1 MKSYMRTKG
10 FYILNLVLVV
20 GLMLVATTVI
30 AQPPPPPPPPPPP
43 GVPVDG
49 GIIGL
54 LAIGIGYGVKKIYS
68 KN

>member
-1 MKSYMRTKG
+1 MKSYMRKNG

-30 AQPPPPPPPPPPP
+30 AQPPPPPPPPPP

-54 LAIGIGYGVKKIYS
+54 LALGIGYGVKKIYS
-68 KN
+68 KD

>member
-1 MKSYMRTKG
+1 MKSYMRKNG

-20 GLMLVATTVI
+20 GLMLVATTAI
-30 AQPPPPPPPPPPP
+30 AQPPPTPPPT
-43 GVPVDG
+43 GFPVDG

-54 LAIGIGYGVKKIYS
+54 LVAGIGYGVKKIYS

>member
-1 MKSYMRTKG
+1 MKSYMRKNG

-30 AQPPPPPPPPPPP
+30 AQPPPPP

-54 LAIGIGYGVKKIYS
+54 LALGIGYGVKKIYS
-68 KN
+68 KE